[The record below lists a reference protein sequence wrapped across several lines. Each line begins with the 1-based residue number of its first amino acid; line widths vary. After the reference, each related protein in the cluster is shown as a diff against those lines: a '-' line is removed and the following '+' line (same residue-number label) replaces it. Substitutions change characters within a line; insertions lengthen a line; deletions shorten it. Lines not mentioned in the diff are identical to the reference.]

1 MEPHLMDSIRIALIA
16 RPRLILGIAATILAL
31 TFVAP
36 LYAAGGNFV
45 TIYDAPFG
53 RCWHDNYRN
62 SGNGSDRAEEAA
74 AGSAN
79 TAYGTYVGVR
89 SEGGVRQIISCGT

>member
-1 MEPHLMDSIRIALIA
+1 MKSIRIALLE
-16 RPRLILGIAATILAL
+16 RPRLTFGIAATVLAL

-45 TIYDAPFG
+45 SIYDAPFG

-62 SGNGSDRAEEAA
+62 TGNGSDRAEEAA
-74 AGSAN
+74 AGAAF
-79 TAYGTYVGVR
+79 TAYGTFVGVR
-89 SEGGVRQIISCGT
+89 SEGGVRQVISCGT